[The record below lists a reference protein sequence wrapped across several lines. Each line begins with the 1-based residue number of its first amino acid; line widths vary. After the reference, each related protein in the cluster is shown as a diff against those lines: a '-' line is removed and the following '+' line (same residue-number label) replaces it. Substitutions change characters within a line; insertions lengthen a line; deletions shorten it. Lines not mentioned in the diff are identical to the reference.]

1 MIVSAKETKER
12 EEVAVGANTGKR
24 ARKIISQMATEGNA
38 RDGQD
43 RKNTGHRGRG

>member
-1 MIVSAKETKER
+1 MIVSAKETKET
-12 EEVAVGANTGKR
+12 EVAVGANTGKR

-38 RDGQD
+38 RNGQD